1 MTGTLDRGNTGTRT
15 GNPVSVVSRSPV
27 PAFPVPVSFEV
38 PMRRPKVSII
48 GAGMV
53 GHTTGQWVAAD
64 EVGDLVLVDIVEKMP
79 MGKALDLTQAA
90 PIRGVDVRITGS
102 NGYEET
108 ADSEVVVIIAGVAR
122 KPGMTREQLLDTNA
136 GIVPGVV
143 EQVSRRS
150 PQATLIVVTNP
161 LDAMTYLTYKVA
173 GFPRQRVI
181 GESGALDSTRFRAF
195 IAMEVGVSV
204 QDVHGMVIG
213 AHTDKDMVPL
223 PRFAHAGGIPLAHLL
238 SPERIEGIVART
250 RRGGA
255 EITELV
261 GSSAFFAPGAAIAQM
276 VEAVV
281 RDKKHL
287 IPCSIYL
294 DGEYGQRDVCIGV
307 PVVLGGVGVE
317 RAVTLPLD
325 ERHGTAIGAPV
336 AAVPGR
342 ARGAGTV
349 RTHR

>member
-1 MTGTLDRGNTGTRT
+1 MTH
-15 GNPVSVVSRSPV
+15 
-27 PAFPVPVSFEV
+27 
-38 PMRRPKVSII
+38 RPKVSIV

-53 GHTTGQWVAAD
+53 GHTTAHWLAAEEVA
-64 EVGDLVLVDIVEKMP
+64 DLVLVDIIEKMP

-108 ADSEVVVIIAGVAR
+108 ADSDVVVIIAGVAR

-136 GIVPGVV
+136 GIVRGVV
-143 EQVSRRS
+143 EQVSRHS
-150 PQATLIVVTNP
+150 PQATLLVVTNP

-195 IAMEVGVSV
+195 IAMEAGVSV
-204 QDVHGMVIG
+204 EDVHGMVIG

-223 PRFAHAGGIPLAHLL
+223 PRFAHVGGVPLAHLV
-238 SPERIEGIVART
+238 PADRIESIVART

-255 EITELV
+255 EITELM

-276 VEAVV
+276 VEAIV
-281 RDKKHL
+281 RDKKRL
-287 IPCSIYL
+287 IPCSVYL

-307 PVVLGGVGVE
+307 PIVLGRDGVE
-317 RAVTLPLD
+317 RIIELPLD
-325 ERHGTAIGAPV
+325 ARERAAFGASV
-336 AAVPGR
+336 GAVREQLGSLKL
-342 ARGAGTV
+342 
-349 RTHR
+349 